1 MMERRTGL
9 ERFWNGCDNLLLL
22 AVIVLLSVCLYSAR
36 QADAVVRAAGAKAGE
51 PPAARTP
58 RNMPS
63 SGRTVDGLRVSLEGD
78 RMNSIARSMVDTA
91 WERVPACPAM
101 DMREDG
107 KSYEIFFALPLGFD
121 GAKVR
126 VTAQCGI
133 LTLAM
138 ASEENG
144 SMMMQRFRIP
154 CGVERAEN
162 IDTAISNNV
171 LRVRI
176 HPAPGN

>member
-1 MMERRTGL
+1 MMERKTGF

-22 AVIVLLSVCLYSAR
+22 TVSVLLALCFYSAR
-36 QADAVVRAAGAKAGE
+36 QADKVMMPADAKEGVRQV
-51 PPAARTP
+51 ARPP

-63 SGRTVDGLRVSLEGD
+63 AGRTVEGLRVAVEGD
-78 RMNSIARSMVDTA
+78 RMNSIARSMVETA
-91 WERVPACPAM
+91 WERVPASPAM

-107 KSYEIFFALPLGFD
+107 KSYEIFFALPAGFD

-126 VTAQCGI
+126 VTAQGGI

-138 ASEENG
+138 ASEESG
-144 SMMMQRFRIP
+144 SVMMQRFRIP
-154 CGVERAEN
+154 CGVERSEN
-162 IDTAISNNV
+162 IDTAVSNNV

-176 HPAPGN
+176 RPAPGN